1 MRPADLTPLARDV
14 MKGPATV
21 GLIFFSLVI
30 AFLLSVLPWSGTW
43 LLARPD
49 FVILV
54 LLFWTLHE
62 PRSIGQGVAFALGLL
77 MDVTDSMLLGQHA
90 FAYVIAAFGAQVLR
104 VRILTF
110 GFGEQ
115 TLHVLGIM
123 VVTSLV
129 MLVLNML
136 LGADFPGF
144 AYFISPVVT
153 ALLWGPVN
161 WLLYMP
167 AVRGRRG
174 GAAQ

>member
-1 MRPADLTPLARDV
+1 MRSADLTPLARDV
-14 MKGPATV
+14 MKLPASA

-30 AFLLSVLPWSGTW
+30 AFMLAVLPWSGAW

-49 FVILV
+49 FVVLV
-54 LLFWTLHE
+54 LLFWALHE
-62 PRSIGQGVAFALGLL
+62 PRSIGQGMAFALGLL
-77 MDVTDSMLLGQHA
+77 MDVSDSMLLGQHA
-90 FAYVIAAFGAQVLR
+90 FAYVIAIFGAQVLR

-110 GFGEQ
+110 GLGEQ

-123 VVTSLV
+123 VMTSIV
-129 MLVLNML
+129 MLFLNLL
-136 LGADFPGF
+136 LGADFPGP
-144 AYFISPVVT
+144 AYFVSPVVT

-174 GAAQ
+174 GGAS